1 MQVNNLTNNA
11 MLSGAMGGTASTS
24 NMGKQEFLQLL
35 VAQLKNQDPLSP
47 MEGQEFA
54 AQLAQ
59 FSSLE
64 QLSNIDN
71 TLQYSVDMNMLLTQ
85 TVNNTLAANFI
96 GREITAIG
104 NTIPLKSDE
113 ESNIHFHLP
122 GYAEKLM
129 LTIYDEAGNLVRS
142 IETTGLASGEQ
153 MLTWDGKSSD
163 GRGLPE
169 GNYTFKVKAVD
180 TNGDQMNAIPISKG
194 LVSGIRFVD
203 GNPILIVN
211 GREVSMADVLEIG

>member
-1 MQVNNLTNNA
+1 MQVNNLTNNT
-11 MLSGAMGGTASTS
+11 MLTGAAGGTASTS

-35 VAQLKNQDPLSP
+35 VAQLKNQNPLSP

-64 QLSNIDN
+64 QLSSIDS
-71 TLQYSVDMNMLLTQ
+71 TLQTSVDMNMMLTQ

-104 NTIPLKSDE
+104 DTVSLKSGE

-122 GYAEKLM
+122 DYAEKVT

-153 MLTWDGKSSD
+153 KLTWDGKNSD
-163 GRGLPE
+163 GRSLPE

-203 GNPILIVN
+203 GSPILIVN
-211 GREVSMADVLEIG
+211 GRELLMADVLEIG